1 MTNGMHVALVV
12 EDDRAVQK
20 VLRMMF
26 EANGFRVVVAD
37 SCARGERDARSQ
49 RPDVSIVDLGLPDFD
64 GIELIRSIRTWSPM
78 PIIVLSAR
86 TAEAQRLAAFEAGAD
101 DYVLKPFSAPEL
113 LARVRAALRRH
124 ARGELPSGIL
134 EIGDVW
140 MDRPRR
146 VVQRRGGGESSRT
159 PLEHRILETMA
170 RHRDRVVTHSQ
181 LMQEVWGPNRA
192 DTRSLRVFI
201 TTLRK
206 KLERDPTRPKHIV
219 TEPGVGY
226 RLVVDSQGDDATGD
240 IRSSD

>member
-1 MTNGMHVALVV
+1 
-12 EDDRAVQK
+12 
-20 VLRMMF
+20 MML
-26 EANGFRVVVAD
+26 EANGFRVVIAD

-49 RPDVSIVDLGLPDFD
+49 RPDVSIVDLGLPDLD
-64 GIELIRSIRTWSPM
+64 GIELIKSIRTWSPM

-86 TAEAQRLAAFEAGAD
+86 TAEAQRLGAFEAGAD

-113 LARVRAALRRH
+113 LARVRASLRRH
-124 ARGELPSGIL
+124 VRGEEPTGVL
-134 EIGDVW
+134 EFSDLAIDLS
-140 MDRPRR
+140 RR
-146 VVQRRGGGESSRT
+146 VVQMRAGGEVRLT
-159 PLEHRILETMA
+159 PLEHRILETLA

-181 LMQEVWGPNRA
+181 LMREVWGPNRA

-206 KLERDPTRPKHIV
+206 KLERDPTRPKRIM

-226 RLVVDSQGDDATGD
+226 RLVVDALGEDSASD